1 MTRSLFFL
9 AFLAASLVADRAAAQ
24 CPGPPPPPGIS
35 TDTPQSGMK
44 PDFGPVD
51 DAPATTGARPT
62 RPSTPSTPNAPS
74 APGAPNRPAT
84 PALPATPAG
93 TAGAPAM
100 TGGEQ
105 LPTAHGPSA
114 RTLLT
119 VAWTYPVL
127 LADAVDG
134 RRTYARQAPRALPRD
149 EAFRRL
155 AGDDPRPLL
164 VLRECAYCL
173 GSERA
178 LLRGGEDDT
187 KTFLLSQWFHCVRLP
202 KEVLRSDHPFHEVFG
217 TPAPH
222 LLLASPDGTE
232 VVAMPGDLS
241 RVQLWKAM
249 ETMLAQHYDGP
260 LQQRLRGLN
269 RLVGKYDAV
278 DEEIRA
284 LLHQQEL
291 AAEKYGPRS
300 AKAKRLA
307 RRLAKARAER
317 EELDRQR
324 DELLDLPLRTPAARN
339 P

>member
-1 MTRSLFFL
+1 MTRSLFAL
-9 AFLAASLVADRAAAQ
+9 SFLAATLVADRAAAAQ
-24 CPGPPPPPGIS
+24 CHGPPPPPPGIS

-51 DAPATTGARPT
+51 DAPATGARPT
-62 RPSTPSTPNAPS
+62 RPSTPSSPNAPS
-74 APGAPNRPAT
+74 APGRPAT
-84 PALPATPAG
+84 PALPAAPAG
-93 TAGAPAM
+93 TTGAPAT

-119 VAWTYPVL
+119 VAWSYPVL
-127 LADAVDG
+127 LADSLDG
-134 RRTYARQAPRALPRD
+134 RRTLARQATRALPRD

-202 KEVLRSDHPFHEVFG
+202 KEVLRSDHPFHEAFG
-217 TPAPH
+217 ASAPH
-222 LLLASPDGTE
+222 LLLASPDGTD
-232 VVAMPGDLS
+232 VIAMPGDLS

-249 ETMLAQHYDGP
+249 ETMLARHYDGP
-260 LQQRLRGLN
+260 LQERLRGLD

-284 LLHQQEL
+284 LLFQQEL
-291 AAEKYGPRS
+291 AAEKYGPGS
-300 AKAKRLA
+300 AKAKKLA

-317 EELDRQR
+317 EELDRKR